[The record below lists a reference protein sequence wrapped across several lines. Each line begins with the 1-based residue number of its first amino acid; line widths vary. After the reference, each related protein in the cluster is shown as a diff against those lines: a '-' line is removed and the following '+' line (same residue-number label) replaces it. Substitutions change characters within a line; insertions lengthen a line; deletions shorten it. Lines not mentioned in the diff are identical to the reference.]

1 MLSSL
6 RIYGSHLSGYIF
18 VINSDVGLVVFCQ
31 AIGLV
36 AICLDIGLSF
46 FRV

>member
-6 RIYGSHLSGYIF
+6 RIYGNHLSGYIF
-18 VINSDVGLVVFCQ
+18 VINPDVVLVVFCQ

-36 AICLDIGLSF
+36 VICLGIGLSF
-46 FRV
+46 VRV